1 MLLLRIIFSSDEK
14 RKKVK
19 LGRVNEYHF
28 WDSTSDARHKHILQ
42 LAEDHM
48 ARWIIQSYNPYSSTD
63 LIRPA
68 RISSS
73 YFFQLEWFSV
83 RF

>member
-48 ARWIIQSYNPYSSTD
+48 ARWIIQS
-63 LIRPA
+63 
-68 RISSS
+68 
-73 YFFQLEWFSV
+73 
-83 RF
+83 